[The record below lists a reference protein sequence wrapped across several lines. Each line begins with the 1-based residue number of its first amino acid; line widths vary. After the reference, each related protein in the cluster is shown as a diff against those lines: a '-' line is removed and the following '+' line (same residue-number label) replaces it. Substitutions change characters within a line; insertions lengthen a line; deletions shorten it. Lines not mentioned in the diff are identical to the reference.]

1 MSDGEQQTHSFQ
13 ITIDKEHFTVH
24 APSLTGV
31 ELRALPSAPIGADR
45 DLYEEVP
52 GPGEDVLIEDATL
65 VQMRNGLHLFTT
77 PHTITPG

>member
-1 MSDGEQQTHSFQ
+1 MSDGEQQTHAFQ

-24 APSLTGV
+24 VQSLTGG
-31 ELRALPSAPIGADR
+31 ELRALPSPPIGADR

-52 GPGEDVLIEDATL
+52 GPGEDVLIEDATV